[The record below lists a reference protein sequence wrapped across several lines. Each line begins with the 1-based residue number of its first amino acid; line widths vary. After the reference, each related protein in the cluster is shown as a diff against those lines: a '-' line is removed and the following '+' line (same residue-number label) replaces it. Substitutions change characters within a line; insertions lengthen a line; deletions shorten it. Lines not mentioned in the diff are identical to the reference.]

1 MSAVAAAAAAGIHNN
16 PNRLSSQNQLSGTSQ
31 LPPYH
36 ESTTTQAHVNPLPHS
51 PPNPPTVQT
60 DIVRNNDNPVDVL
73 RSPANAQ
80 HVVGQLV
87 EYFSKTDQENDFED
101 KKTPLPSFQS
111 LTKSGGTLPSFSHQ
125 FKPFSKSAASNFPS
139 SATVLGVQAPKVQIP
154 NTCNSVSSVQ
164 SPPSAVISPLKIKVE
179 NGTKIIEPTTRG
191 RKPKTPKDNPAS
203 EFRCE
208 YCGRIF
214 TSWSGRYFHMASH
227 TGKYKHTCFLC
238 KKGFMQTRLYNIHLQ
253 SHQKEYEKSHPT
265 KSPGGSTT
273 DESA

>member
-1 MSAVAAAAAAGIHNN
+1 MPTVAAAADILSNHGRLDSHNH
-16 PNRLSSQNQLSGTSQ
+16 LSTSSQ
-31 LPPYH
+31 LPPYQ
-36 ESTTTQAHVNPLPHS
+36 EPITTQAHVNPLPQD
-51 PPNPPTVQT
+51 PPDPPTVQNQST
-60 DIVRNNDNPVDVL
+60 RNHEEPIDLL

-87 EYFSKTDQENDFED
+87 EFFSKTDQENDFED
-101 KKTPLPSFQS
+101 KKVPLPSFQS
-111 LTKSGGTLPSFSHQ
+111 LTKSGGTLPNFSNQ
-125 FKPFSKSAASNFPS
+125 FTSLSKSTASNFPS
-139 SATVLGVQAPKVQIP
+139 SAAVLGVADPKIQP
-154 NTCNSVSSVQ
+154 SDRYGPCVQ
-164 SPPSAVISPLKIKVE
+164 SPPSAAISPLKIKIE
-179 NGTKIIEPTTRG
+179 NGTKVIEPTNRG
-191 RKPKTPKDNPAS
+191 RKPKTPKDSPAS

-253 SHQKEYEKSHPT
+253 SHQKEYEKSHAN
-265 KSPGGSTT
+265 KSPGSATT